1 MHSHTQHGRLSK
13 RSGRWSRSDARPGW
27 PRPWSRACV
36 LAWLAIV
43 LWLPCLAGC
52 TSISEYVRN
61 GFKVGPNYGRP
72 PAPVATDWID
82 AADKRVRTDSDDVDQ
97 WWTVFNDPVLNKLI
111 ENAYRQNLT
120 LREAGF
126 RVLMARAQLGI
137 SVGDLFPQTQFS
149 DGDFTNKGVS
159 VNVANRQAT
168 PERWFGQWDY
178 GFGLAWELD
187 FWGRFRRAVEAA
199 DDELDA
205 SIEDY
210 DDVLVTLLAD
220 VGTNYVQYRTFER
233 RIELAQSSVKLFE
246 KMLAVPAARYQ
257 GNDSNRAPV
266 DVATAN
272 LAQARALIPQLE
284 IGKREA
290 QNRLCILLGMP
301 PRDLEAE
308 LGKAPIPVA
317 PVDVAVGIPAD
328 LLRRRPDVRRAE
340 RQAAAQSARIG
351 IAESEFYPQIAL
363 NGTLG
368 WSSEDLN
375 NLFTKNSFRGT
386 AGPSFQWNI
395 LNYGRLANNVD
406 YQDAYFQ
413 ELVTTY
419 QQTVLRADSEV
430 EDALVSFLKSQEQ
443 AKQLQVS
450 SSAWRDGTSLMDAQ
464 YQGNLVDFTLVGYF
478 QQNVLE
484 QQDQAAQAEGNI
496 ALSLVQVYRALGGGW
511 QIRLAGNSADGACPP
526 TPAPDAEPLA
536 VPPAAAS
543 EPLSEPLPLLQPSG
557 AQAPSAP
564 PDQAAKE
571 KP

>member
-1 MHSHTQHGRLSK
+1 MR
-13 RSGRWSRSDARPGW
+13 GW
-27 PRPWSRACV
+27 WR
-36 LAWLAIV
+36 AWLALV
-43 LWLPCLAGC
+43 LMLPYLTGC

-72 PAPVATDWID
+72 PAPVAEDWID
-82 AADKRVRTDSDDVDQ
+82 AADKRIREEDGDLSQ
-97 WWTVFNDPVLNKLI
+97 WWTVFHDPVLNNLI
-111 ENAYRQNLT
+111 QNAAEQNLT

-126 RVLMARAQLGI
+126 RVLMARAQMGIALGE
-137 SVGDLFPQTQFS
+137 LFPQTQIS
-149 DGDFTNKGVS
+149 DGDFTSKGVS

-187 FWGRFRRAVEAA
+187 FWGRFRRALEAA

-220 VGTNYVQYRTFER
+220 VGTNYVQYRTYER
-233 RIELAQSSVKLFE
+233 RIELAESSVKLFE
-246 KMLAVPAARYQ
+246 KMLQVPEARFK
-257 GNDSNRAPV
+257 GNDSDRVPV

-272 LAQARALIPQLE
+272 LAQARALVPQLE
-284 IGKREA
+284 IGKRVA

-340 RQAAAQSARIG
+340 REAAAQCARIG
-351 IAESEFYPQIAL
+351 IAESDFYPAISL

-368 WSSEDLN
+368 WSAEDLN
-375 NLFTKNSFRGT
+375 NLFDEPSFRGT
-386 AGPSFQWNI
+386 AGPSFRWNI
-395 LNYGRLANNVD
+395 LNYGRLVNNVEF
-406 YQDAYFQ
+406 QDAHFQ
-413 ELVTTY
+413 ELVTRY
-419 QQTVLRADSEV
+419 QQTVLQANNEV
-430 EDALVSFLKSQEQ
+430 EDALVAFLKSQEQ
-443 AKQLQVS
+443 AKELHIS
-450 SSAWRDGTSLMDAQ
+450 SSAWRDGTSLMNAQ
-464 YQGNLVDFTLVGYF
+464 YKGNMVDFTLVGYF

-511 QIRLAGNSADGACPP
+511 QIRLAGGACPP
-526 TPAPDAEPLA
+526 LAAPDSEPLA
-536 VPPAAAS
+536 APPAPEDDAATHDDAPF
-543 EPLSEPLPLLQPSG
+543 EALPLLEMKASDAQPPAS
-557 AQAPSAP
+557 PS
-564 PDQAAKE
+564 DVE
-571 KP
+571 KKQ